1 MYSLAIIGFG
11 PRGLYA
17 LESLFVTLSRKRDTI
32 IPKVAI
38 IESQSEIG
46 CGSAW
51 SIHQPDANT
60 INISDRDLVE
70 LPERKSISGE
80 GYNIASFPSF
90 IDWVRVNYQHQLD
103 DQKDFYF
110 NRNVMGQYLNQ
121 RAITIV
127 DPLIQQ
133 GIVTLINAR
142 ATNLIIQNQ
151 ITEIYFEDFKHPTIQ
166 SQHTLLTTGHLP
178 EEKSKQDEEFSQH
191 ANQIDKIF
199 YIHNPYSEKAYQ
211 HYNQF
216 KSVAIKGMGLS
227 MIDIVHLC
235 IARLKGEF
243 KTSNQEPFLSYEHN
257 SNADLKLYPF
267 SLDGLPVIPKPLGK
281 KVDQH
286 FAVEKE
292 VIDNL
297 KKKLQTLQE
306 SPQHLKIENLLA
318 PIVEVIQ
325 IIYEQLDYDDTNTDI
340 HSLILDWLM
349 GEKVDSTL
357 WLDTDLETVDYLKQ
371 ACLMACGS
379 IPFTLDYT
387 IGQVWRQ
394 LQPTLYSIFTHSD
407 LTPDLQ
413 SEFIKIDELTK
424 RYSYGPPIE
433 RVLQLIAL
441 SDCGILDFSLAS
453 DPTIIEN
460 KNGWVLKNKSIEKEV
475 HAMVNGVLASPDL
488 KNIKDPL
495 IKGMFSTNCLESFH
509 KELGIKTSSQARVLT
524 EKDTALE
531 ISVLGRNAKGSE
543 YGVDAILE
551 CFSTETNNW
560 SDHFVKDHLL
570 K

>member
-38 IESQSEIG
+38 TESQSEIG

-151 ITEIYFEDFKHPTIQ
+151 ITEINFEDLKHPTIQ

-191 ANQIDKIF
+191 ANQSRDVF
-199 YIHNPYSEKAYQ
+199 YSQ
-211 HYNQF
+211 SLF
-216 KSVAIKGMGLS
+216 KKGL
-227 MIDIVHLC
+227 
-235 IARLKGEF
+235 
-243 KTSNQEPFLSYEHN
+243 
-257 SNADLKLYPF
+257 
-267 SLDGLPVIPKPLGK
+267 
-281 KVDQH
+281 
-286 FAVEKE
+286 
-292 VIDNL
+292 
-297 KKKLQTLQE
+297 
-306 SPQHLKIENLLA
+306 
-318 PIVEVIQ
+318 
-325 IIYEQLDYDDTNTDI
+325 
-340 HSLILDWLM
+340 
-349 GEKVDSTL
+349 
-357 WLDTDLETVDYLKQ
+357 
-371 ACLMACGS
+371 
-379 IPFTLDYT
+379 
-387 IGQVWRQ
+387 
-394 LQPTLYSIFTHSD
+394 
-407 LTPDLQ
+407 
-413 SEFIKIDELTK
+413 
-424 RYSYGPPIE
+424 
-433 RVLQLIAL
+433 
-441 SDCGILDFSLAS
+441 
-453 DPTIIEN
+453 
-460 KNGWVLKNKSIEKEV
+460 
-475 HAMVNGVLASPDL
+475 
-488 KNIKDPL
+488 
-495 IKGMFSTNCLESFH
+495 
-509 KELGIKTSSQARVLT
+509 
-524 EKDTALE
+524 
-531 ISVLGRNAKGSE
+531 
-543 YGVDAILE
+543 
-551 CFSTETNNW
+551 
-560 SDHFVKDHLL
+560 
-570 K
+570 

>member
-1 MYSLAIIGFG
+1 
-11 PRGLYA
+11 
-17 LESLFVTLSRKRDTI
+17 
-32 IPKVAI
+32 
-38 IESQSEIG
+38 
-46 CGSAW
+46 
-51 SIHQPDANT
+51 
-60 INISDRDLVE
+60 
-70 LPERKSISGE
+70 
-80 GYNIASFPSF
+80 
-90 IDWVRVNYQHQLD
+90 
-103 DQKDFYF
+103 
-110 NRNVMGQYLNQ
+110 
-121 RAITIV
+121 
-127 DPLIQQ
+127 
-133 GIVTLINAR
+133 
-142 ATNLIIQNQ
+142 
-151 ITEIYFEDFKHPTIQ
+151 
-166 SQHTLLTTGHLP
+166 
-178 EEKSKQDEEFSQH
+178 
-191 ANQIDKIF
+191 
-199 YIHNPYSEKAYQ
+199 
-211 HYNQF
+211 
-216 KSVAIKGMGLS
+216 MGLS

-257 SNADLKLYPF
+257 SNVDLKIYPF

-318 PIVEVIQ
+318 PPIVEVIQ

-424 RYSYGPPIE
+424 RYSYGPPVE

-441 SDCGILDFSLAS
+441 SECGILDFSLVS

-475 HAMVNGVLASPDL
+475 HAMVNGVLASADL

-495 IKGMFSTNCLESFH
+495 IKGMFNTNCLESFH

-531 ISVLGRNAKGSE
+531 ISVLGRNAKGSV

-560 SDHFVKDHLL
+560 SDYFVKDYLV